1 MGNQIN
7 FEIQL
12 KFQDLI
18 EKYNI
23 EVEMPS
29 QELLKIIN
37 KYEIRILDEY
47 SRNEF
52 LNLKLANNLIIV
64 FKTLCEEYDNFDISQ
79 KKYFIAALRY
89 FVDTED
95 TDDDFESFFGFEDDA
110 EVVNEML
117 VLINREDLIIEF
129 QLGEKI

>member
-95 TDDDFESFFGFEDDA
+95 TDDDFESIFGFEDDA
-110 EVVNEML
+110 QIVNQML
-117 VLINREDLIIEF
+117 VLINRTDLIIEF
-129 QLGEKI
+129 

>member
-129 QLGEKI
+129 

>member
-18 EKYNI
+18 EKYGVDV
-23 EVEMPS
+23 EVPK
-29 QELLKIIN
+29 QELLKMIN

-52 LNLKLANNLIIV
+52 LNIKLANSLIGVLKNL
-64 FKTLCEEYDNFDISQ
+64 CDEYDKFDISQ
-79 KKYFIAALRY
+79 KKYFLAALQY
-89 FVDTED
+89 FVDAED
-95 TDDDFESFFGFEDDA
+95 SDDDFESFFGFEDDA
-110 EVVNEML
+110 EIVNEML
-117 VLINREDLIIEF
+117 ILISRKDLIIEF
-129 QLGEKI
+129 